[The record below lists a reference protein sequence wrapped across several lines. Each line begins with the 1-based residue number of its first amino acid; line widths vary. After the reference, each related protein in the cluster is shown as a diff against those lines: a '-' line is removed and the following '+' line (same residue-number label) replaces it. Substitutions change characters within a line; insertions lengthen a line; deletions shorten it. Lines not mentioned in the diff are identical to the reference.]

1 MNRKLILLNDY
12 QIFTCIR
19 EFSIDDDRYLS
30 DIELKIWNNEKKF
43 LRNGKNWFSGR
54 VAAKYV
60 IADCL
65 NINLEEMKNFHIKNK
80 SNGAPILVT
89 KRKDYLALSIS
100 HCNEIG
106 FACSSKF
113 FKNIG
118 CDIESVRNRHPK
130 FSSYYLSSSEEK
142 IWTEKIA
149 DEDKDTILTIT
160 WSCKEASFKCLT
172 GLMGNSKTIK
182 DIRIYPIVSN
192 FFNFYFIYKNKKGLG
207 YWSKYKN
214 FIISIS
220 VLL

>member
-113 FKNIG
+113 LKILDVILKVLGIG
-118 CDIESVRNRHPK
+118 IQNSQ
-130 FSSYYLSSSEEK
+130 
-142 IWTEKIA
+142 A
-149 DEDKDTILTIT
+149 TI
-160 WSCKEASFKCLT
+160 
-172 GLMGNSKTIK
+172 
-182 DIRIYPIVSN
+182 
-192 FFNFYFIYKNKKGLG
+192 
-207 YWSKYKN
+207 
-214 FIISIS
+214 
-220 VLL
+220 